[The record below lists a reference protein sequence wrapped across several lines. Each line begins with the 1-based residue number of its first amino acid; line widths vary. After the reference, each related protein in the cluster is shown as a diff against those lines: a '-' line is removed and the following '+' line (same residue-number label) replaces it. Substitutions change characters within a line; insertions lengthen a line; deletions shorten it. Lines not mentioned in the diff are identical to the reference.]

1 MYRSICI
8 IVTNFLWVSGILIT
22 ESLQIQASEGRNFQ
36 GWGKSFIL
44 SLSFLTDRK
53 RIIIPTGGKYHDDKA
68 KQCLKKPSMGLVQC
82 GSANGNLYYIKK
94 KLFLSASRAEN
105 RNAFWDGV
113 ISQRSSDQGENE
125 KNEEKCILF
134 IKCSLLLLKIFP
146 ALWMCYSV
154 FILSS
159 FSFKLTVFILIHTA
173 F

>member
-1 MYRSICI
+1 M
-8 IVTNFLWVSGILIT
+8 VTC
-22 ESLQIQASEGRNFQ
+22 A
-36 GWGKSFIL
+36 
-44 SLSFLTDRK
+44 
-53 RIIIPTGGKYHDDKA
+53 
-68 KQCLKKPSMGLVQC
+68 
-82 GSANGNLYYIKK
+82 IKK
-94 KLFLSASRAEN
+94 KKFLSASRAEN

-125 KNEEKCILF
+125 KNEEKRILF
-134 IKCSLLLLKIFP
+134 IKCPPLLLKIFL